1 MKNTA
6 TKALLLVSLV
16 VGAIVTAFSAER
28 FAIEDRRWELIEAYG
43 QSSRKSTAYVE
54 IDGTRFTGNTGCN
67 QMFGAVDLQRGSKI
81 DFKNIGTTKRMCKMV
96 AGSIPEM
103 TVLKGLND
111 AAKYTLTGERLSL
124 TDRRGR
130 TLLRFKAVKSSSG
143 DHDPKN
149 IDLEDRKWMLES
161 IAGRQIFVPITDVFI
176 NFDRAKNG
184 IGGNTGCNVFGGKF
198 TANGSRL
205 SITDVISTMR
215 ACEQTGKMQTERELL
230 DGLRRADRCEFANN
244 RLNLYR
250 GKQLLLTFRGER
262 N

>member
-6 TKALLLVSLV
+6 TKAILLVSLV
-16 VGAIVTAFSAER
+16 IGATVTAFSAER
-28 FAIEDRRWELIEAYG
+28 FAIENKRWELVEAYG
-43 QSSRKSTAYVE
+43 QSARKSSAYVE
-54 IDGTRFTGNTGCN
+54 INGARFTGNTGCN

-81 DFKNIGTTKRMCKMV
+81 DFKMIGTTKRMCKML

-130 TLLRFKAVKSSSG
+130 TLLRFKAVKG
-143 DHDPKN
+143 EN
-149 IDLEDRKWMLES
+149 EARIDLEDRKWMLES
-161 IAGRQIFVPITDVFI
+161 IAGRQVFVPITGVFI
-176 NFDRAKNG
+176 NFDAAKSG
-184 IGGNTGCNVFGGKF
+184 VGGNTGCNVFGGKF

-205 SITDVISTMR
+205 SIAEVISTMR
-215 ACEQTGKMQTERELL
+215 ACEQAGKMQTERELL
-230 DGLRRADRCEFANN
+230 DGLRRADRYEFANN

-262 N
+262 K